1 MDSLVGSFLL
11 LGILCVLVAL
21 LPAIIAF
28 WRNHSYRWVIL
39 ALTIFCWTGIVWVI
53 ALAWAIWP
61 SNKSLADPVIGNPTG
76 TGLRN
81 VGDTGREVRQSFEPS
96 LRLPDQSLDRE
107 LPTAA
112 MGPQTT
118 PISNTGATYTSQM
131 TDVLV
136 QLERVDALKISG
148 SITEEEHQLL
158 KRKIIS

>member
-39 ALTIFCWTGIVWVI
+39 ALSIFCWTGIVWVI

-107 LPTAA
+107 LPTAS
-112 MGPQTT
+112 MGLQNT
-118 PISNTGATYTSQM
+118 PISNGDSAPTLNS
-131 TDVLV
+131 VV
-136 QLERVDALKISG
+136 PG
-148 SITEEEHQLL
+148 SEKLCPFCAETIQTMAI
-158 KRKIIS
+158 KCRYCWSSVN